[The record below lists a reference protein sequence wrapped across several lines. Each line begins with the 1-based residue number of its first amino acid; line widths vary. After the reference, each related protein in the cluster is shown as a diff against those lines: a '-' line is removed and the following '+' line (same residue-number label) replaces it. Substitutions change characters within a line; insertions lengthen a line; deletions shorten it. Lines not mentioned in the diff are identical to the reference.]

1 MNSTFIF
8 YLIQFVIAPIHL
20 FFGNLPK
27 IRFKKSMKLKE
38 IATVLNATIS
48 CGAERL
54 DEEVEMGYSSDL
66 MSDVLTLDTDN
77 LVLITGLVN
86 IQAIRTAEMADIR
99 AIIFVRNKKA
109 NPQMLDL
116 ASENGMC
123 ILESPYSLFKSSGLL
138 FKAGLKPVY

>member
-1 MNSTFIF
+1 
-8 YLIQFVIAPIHL
+8 
-20 FFGNLPK
+20 
-27 IRFKKSMKLKE
+27 MKLKE
-38 IATVLNATIS
+38 IAAVLNATIS
-48 CGAERL
+48 CGLERL
-54 DEEVEMGYSSDL
+54 EDEVEMGYSSDL

-86 IQAIRTAEMADIR
+86 LQSIRTAEMADIN

-109 NPQMLDL
+109 SQQMIDL

-138 FKAGLKPVY
+138 FQAGLKPIY